1 MGNVFNWLFRESG
14 KCFKPDSQGEWEMF
28 LTGYSGR
35 VGMFLTGYSG
45 RMGNV
50 LNRVFR
56 KNGKWKRF
64 NL

>member
-35 VGMFLTGYSG
+35 VG
-45 RMGNV
+45 NV
-50 LNRVFR
+50 FNWLFR
-56 KNGKWKRF
+56 ENGKCFKPGIQKEWEMEKV
-64 NL
+64 